1 MAPSIGK
8 AAEPKP
14 KSDKAA
20 VPTAKREEPQEDWMD
35 SYYKNPQPDR
45 LVAEVRKM
53 SKAGQLSD
61 ESSTPAIVAMLG
73 RVMAQN
79 PDKISAWMTDLA
91 ELPENDK
98 VAIYRAIWLSRTD
111 AGNAYLKR
119 QGLTKY
125 VEKPA
130 TDILKMEIESPSIIS
145 MIWGCFLATGDE
157 AAVRRIVSAFN
168 YSKYQGALEKYRNSK
183 RAEEDSR
190 DACYEAVFQGAVSSL
205 GGMCQQHP
213 RVREI
218 CNSLLQ
224 GKDLNET
231 ERKYLAVVLDS
242 GKSHDNEAA
251 NATPDQSQPEKADET
266 WMKSSRGFSAMLML
280 SDDPEQF
287 LKDWNRPTAKVALKT
302 SEAATRGKPFAAFII
317 FMGCDNDAKG
327 HADVVADLTL
337 VGPDGKVLAEQKN
350 VQIWQN
356 SPAPPPREMQLG
368 TLKAVPIQP
377 DDPAG
382 EYEMRAK
389 VQDRVKGATVELSRK
404 FTVPK

>member
-1 MAPSIGK
+1 
-8 AAEPKP
+8 
-14 KSDKAA
+14 
-20 VPTAKREEPQEDWMD
+20 
-35 SYYKNPQPDR
+35 
-45 LVAEVRKM
+45 M

-190 DACYEAVFQGAVSSL
+190 DACYEAVFQG
-205 GGMCQQHP
+205 
-213 RVREI
+213 RVCRWAACANNI
-218 CNSLLQ
+218 PAF
-224 GKDLNET
+224 GK
-231 ERKYLAVVLDS
+231 
-242 GKSHDNEAA
+242 
-251 NATPDQSQPEKADET
+251 
-266 WMKSSRGFSAMLML
+266 F
-280 SDDPEQF
+280 
-287 LKDWNRPTAKVALKT
+287 
-302 SEAATRGKPFAAFII
+302 ATRCCKARTSTRRSE
-317 FMGCDNDAKG
+317 N
-327 HADVVADLTL
+327 
-337 VGPDGKVLAEQKN
+337 
-350 VQIWQN
+350 IWP
-356 SPAPPPREMQLG
+356 SFSTRASRTTTRPP
-368 TLKAVPIQP
+368 
-377 DDPAG
+377 
-382 EYEMRAK
+382 MRRRTNRSQRRPMK
-389 VQDRVKGATVELSRK
+389 RG
-404 FTVPK
+404 